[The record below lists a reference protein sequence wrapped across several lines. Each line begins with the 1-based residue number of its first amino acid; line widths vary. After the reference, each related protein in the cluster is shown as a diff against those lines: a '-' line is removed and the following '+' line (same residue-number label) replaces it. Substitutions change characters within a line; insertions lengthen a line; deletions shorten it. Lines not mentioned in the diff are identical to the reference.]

1 MLRCSPYVS
10 IPIRELKYNIYIPT
24 NELTHNLHDKSRI
37 RTQKADIKKVDI
49 NESSAI
55 VVSWPFVSYT

>member
-10 IPIRELKYNIYIPT
+10 IPIRELKYNLYIPT

-37 RTQKADIKKVDI
+37 RTQKAVDI